1 MKQSWITRLALIGFS
16 AFLVTGCYN
25 GWSNEGQGKSS
36 AAPDTSE
43 SQSSEPDLP
52 PLPEE
57 DLGVDLTYPFR
68 GGQRNP
74 ITDEQFMNIGLN
86 ATGATSFYDSFK
98 NFFGTYLYRHFLA
111 TNHFTEDEMAKTM
124 AFVQAFFGIDEDNV
138 TSKNYY
144 NWFYYVAE
152 IDTDH
157 LLATCREIV
166 NDPRARGEFMVM
178 FNNDF
183 SSRYIEA
190 NDILNGSNPD
200 IKQMADQEKAI
211 LETSPEFLVESAVG
225 VHMIDLVSLENSE
238 VILRFLHRFFRCMII
253 NLTIEEIGFTVAQIG
268 MPIVDFEDCAD
279 YVNEHLL
286 QYINHIGDMFSM
298 LNISSETYRK
308 CYPFFEVFLEL
319 VYLTDSDD
327 FDPLDYGFV
336 SKYQEIFAS
345 LFETLDPEGFRALIK
360 FIGFVGVNFTEEHL
374 CCLLGMEYGEG
385 ESAEVPSYECILDLY
400 NEQYGLLT
408 SSEKSGMRAAA
419 ASFGIDFDELITRLT
434 EACEEQIHGH
444 DGEEPSGLMRESDD
458 DDEGSFER
466 TVGEILDELVTAQVY
481 EKFYIGEPDIEGYA
495 SDELVL
501 MLRKGT
507 QFSTAELTAFL
518 KDSRSFR
525 VRHRG
530 EITMRDSD
538 YGFVFE
544 ERDQSNRTNITIEE
558 PFDTATC
565 GLKFAHITY
574 DGLFYNYRDSTE
586 KTLHVN
592 AYVPYYV
599 IADNVSVL
607 VTNIE
612 CEIKLNNAWVR
623 NGCVYEDSNH
633 AKATSFFELPQLQ
646 KDANYAEGEFV
657 SDIYLSDVYFYNTDL
672 KVFERAYKHDNEIV
686 YNNVNMS
693 ALDVSTVGKHIHP
706 ITATIQKNNQVIR
719 TVTIFFAYEVREVFP
734 EHYDVDHITPVE

>member
-1 MKQSWITRLALIGFS
+1 MKQSLLTRLALIGFS
-16 AFLVTGCYN
+16 TFLVTGCYN
-25 GWSNEGQGKSS
+25 GWSNEGQGRSSS
-36 AAPDTSE
+36 APETSQPE
-43 SQSSEPDLP
+43 SSEPDLP

-74 ITDEQFMNIGLN
+74 LNDEAFTRIALN
-86 ATGATSFYDSFK
+86 ATGATNFYDSFK
-98 NFFGTYLYRHFLA
+98 IFFGNYLYQHFLA

-124 AFVQAFFGIDEDNV
+124 AFVQAFWGIDEDNV
-138 TSKNYY
+138 TTKNYY
-144 NWFYYVAE
+144 NWFYYIAE

-166 NDPRARGEFMVM
+166 NDPRARGEFMAM
-178 FNNDF
+178 FNSDY

-190 NDILNGSNPD
+190 NEILNGSNPD

-211 LETSPEFLVESAVG
+211 LENSPEFLVESALG

-253 NLTIEEIGFTVAQIG
+253 NLTIEEIGFTIAQIG
-268 MPIVDFEDCAD
+268 VPIIDFDECAE
-279 YVNEHLL
+279 YVNEHML

-308 CYPFFEVFLEL
+308 CYPFFEVFLET

-327 FDPLDYGFV
+327 FDPLDYSYV
-336 SKYQEIFAS
+336 AKYQEIFSS

-360 FIGFVGVNFTEEHL
+360 FIGLVGVNFTEEHL
-374 CCLLGMEYGEG
+374 YCLLGMEYGEG
-385 ESAEVPSYECILDLY
+385 ESAAVPTYECILDLY

-419 ASFGIDFDELITRLT
+419 ASFGIDFDELIARLT
-434 EACEEQIHGH
+434 EACEEQINGQE
-444 DGEEPSGLMRESDD
+444 GQQPSGLLRDSDG

-466 TVGEILDELVTAQVY
+466 TVGEILDELVTSQVA

-495 SDELVL
+495 SNELVL

-507 QFSTAELTAFL
+507 QFSLSDLTAFL
-518 KDSRSFR
+518 KDNRSFR

-530 EITMRDSD
+530 EITTRDSD

-544 ERDQSNRTNITIEE
+544 ERDQSTRKNITIEE
-558 PFDTATC
+558 PFDTSTC
-565 GLKFAHITY
+565 GLKFVHITY
-574 DGLFYNYRDSTE
+574 DSTFYNYRDSFE
-586 KTLHVN
+586 KELHVN

-599 IADNVSVL
+599 IADNASVII
-607 VTNIE
+607 TNIE
-612 CEIKLNNAWVR
+612 SEIKLNGSWVR

-633 AKATSFFELPQLQ
+633 AKATSFFEMPQLQ
-646 KDANYAEGEFV
+646 KGANYAPNEFV
-657 SDIYLSDVYFYNTDL
+657 SEIYLSDVYFYNTDL
-672 KVFERAYKHDNEIV
+672 KVFERAYKHDNQV
-686 YNNVNMS
+686 TYNNVYLNE
-693 ALDVSTVGKHIHP
+693 LDVSTVGKHIHP

-719 TVTIFFAYEVREVFP
+719 TVTIFFAYEVRETFP
-734 EHYDVDHITPVE
+734 DYFDVEHGTPIE